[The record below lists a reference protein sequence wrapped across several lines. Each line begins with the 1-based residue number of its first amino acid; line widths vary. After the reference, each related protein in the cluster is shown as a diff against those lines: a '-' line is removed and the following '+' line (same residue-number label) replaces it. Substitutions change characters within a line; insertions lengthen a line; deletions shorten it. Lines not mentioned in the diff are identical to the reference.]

1 MPDDLIADKSFFLTR
16 QIANL
21 MEDFARETS
30 RSSSIFLI
38 YGAASVGKS
47 RVLDELARRHFS
59 GNVVH
64 RIDFNTDKDRK
75 DEGNDSAE
83 ASSNELPSKLQRL
96 IQDASHHDI
105 IIVDHF
111 ESASNKARHQIF
123 QSWAIDGLDKKLNLI
138 IAADSSQFD
147 EVRQL
152 AKQYQASVKS
162 FKLKSFSWGEIE
174 AFVSFYLFPKESSG
188 RLSIPADIQ
197 KQFKNSRGL
206 VGKLI
211 EIVSREGVST
221 AIKLDDKSA
230 TLKKPLFLVGVLSV
244 ILLVASFLYPL
255 SDQQDEPPSQT
266 AKNDVTESPEI
277 KPDQIPIVTEESEP
291 EESIADQSVLETSE
305 EPVEPESNLAMLEQP
320 VEPVLESEQDPA
332 IISQDED
339 TVKQVE
345 LIPEDDSESVAEP
358 TENSDQR
365 LTRFQQELNNS
376 LIWIENSDK
385 KLGTIQIMSIGFDG
399 FAENAYYDYLD
410 KLIQQDIDVS
420 RVRIYQTK
428 IAGRVVYSVIFGE
441 YENRREASKGIQ
453 LLPEAL
459 KANKPLPRT
468 IGGIWDEIIF
478 NR

>member
-16 QIANL
+16 QTANL
-21 MEDFARETS
+21 MEDFAREIS
-30 RSSSIFLI
+30 RSSSIFLL
-38 YGAASVGKS
+38 YGDAWAGKS

-59 GNVVH
+59 GKIIH

-75 DEGNDSAE
+75 DE
-83 ASSNELPSKLQRL
+83 ASSNELAGKLQRL
-96 IQDASHHDI
+96 TQDASDHDI
-105 IIVDHF
+105 IMIDHF

-138 IAADSSQFD
+138 IAADSGHFD

-162 FKLKSFSWGEIE
+162 FNLKSFSWSEIE
-174 AFVSFYLFPKESSG
+174 AFVAFYLFSKESSG

-197 KQFKNSRGL
+197 KQFKHSGGL
-206 VGKLI
+206 VGKLV

-230 TLKKPLFLVGVLSV
+230 TLKKPLILVSVLSV
-244 ILLVASFLYPL
+244 ILLVVSFLYPL
-255 SDQQDEPPSQT
+255 SDQQDGPPSQT
-266 AKNDVTESPEI
+266 AKSDVSASPEI
-277 KPDQIPIVTEESEP
+277 KPDQIPMVTEESEAEASVAGQP
-291 EESIADQSVLETSE
+291 VLGTGEESAQLEST
-305 EPVEPESNLAMLEQP
+305 LAMPEQP
-320 VEPVLESEQDPA
+320 VEPVLQSEQESA
-332 IISQDED
+332 IINQDDD

-345 LIPEDDSESVAEP
+345 LIPEDARESVDEP
-358 TENSDQR
+358 TNYSDQK

-376 LIWIENSDK
+376 LKWIENSDRNR
-385 KLGTIQIMSIGFDG
+385 GTIQIMSIGFDG
-399 FAENAYYDYLD
+399 FSDSAYYNYLD

-441 YENRREASKGIQ
+441 YENRREAGKGIQ
-453 LLPEAL
+453 LLPEGL

-468 IGGIWDEIIF
+468 IGGIWDEIVF
-478 NR
+478 NQ